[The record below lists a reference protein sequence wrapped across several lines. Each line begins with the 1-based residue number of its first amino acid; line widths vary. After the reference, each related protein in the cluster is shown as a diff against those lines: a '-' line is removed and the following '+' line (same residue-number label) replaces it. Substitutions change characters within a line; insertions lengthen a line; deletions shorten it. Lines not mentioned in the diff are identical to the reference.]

1 MPLATTLVVAYRL
14 LNDTNKLHLGHHHRP
29 FALPEHTQHAEA
41 GERTIGDKKRDPQRD
56 DDYTSQPASASRG
69 TAGASAGGSNTP
81 ASTLRRSS
89 PTRPPIAAPRP
100 GERPAYK
107 LKRSS
112 ASTPTTSE

>member
-14 LNDTNKLHLGHHHRP
+14 LNDTNRLHLGHRHRP
-29 FALPEHTQHAEA
+29 FALPEYTQHAEA

-81 ASTLRRSS
+81 AHPPEEQPNQASDRS
-89 PTRPPIAAPRP
+89 PAP
-100 GERPAYK
+100 G
-107 LKRSS
+107 
-112 ASTPTTSE
+112 